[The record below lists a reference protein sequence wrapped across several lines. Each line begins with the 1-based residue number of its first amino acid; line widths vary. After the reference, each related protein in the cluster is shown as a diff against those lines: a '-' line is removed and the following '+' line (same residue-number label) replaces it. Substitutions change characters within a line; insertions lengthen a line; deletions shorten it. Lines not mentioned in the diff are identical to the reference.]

1 MGRLQIRVAKAGTC
15 KMKKI
20 GWVAV
25 IGLTVLGA
33 AVAFYAHE
41 RRAARNSSSRADM
54 LATMPS
60 DASAVVFADL
70 VELRSSSFLA
80 QLYSWAPAPSPDAD
94 YAQFLKDTGFN
105 YEHDL
110 DRLAIAWRRSGG
122 DSTFLA
128 VADGK
133 FDRQKIS
140 AVALKSG
147 TLAKLNGRDVFGVSE
162 NGGAWKLSFTFLS
175 ENRIALTDGPDLSA
189 ALSAKKRDEDTAEWR
204 SRFERLGGSPV
215 FAVIR
220 QDAAPGSALSSQAPG
235 GFRSPELST
244 LLNQLQW
251 ITVAG
256 KPEGDRLRLIAEGE
270 CVSEETMRT
279 LADVLNGILL
289 LAQSGLNDAK
299 TRQQLDPALRAAYL
313 DTLKSADVSTLDR
326 GETKSVR
333 LVFDITP
340 AFLEAA
346 THVPAS
352 SPNAVPAKPAPGN
365 SRRSRKGHT

>member
-1 MGRLQIRVAKAGTC
+1 MGKLQIRVAKAGTC

-33 AVAFYAHE
+33 AAFYAYE
-41 RRAARNSSSRADM
+41 RRSGRISSARADM
-54 LATMPS
+54 LAMMPS

-105 YEHDL
+105 YERDL
-110 DRLAIAWRRSGG
+110 DRLAIAWMNSGG

-133 FDRQKIS
+133 FDWQKIS

-147 TLAKLNGRDVFGVSE
+147 THAKLNGRDVFSASE

-175 ENRIALTDGPDLSA
+175 ENRIALTDGP
-189 ALSAKKRDEDTAEWR
+189 ALSVALNARKRDEDTAEWR

-270 CVSEETMRT
+270 CASEQTMRA
-279 LADVLNGILL
+279 LADVLNGVLL

-313 DTLKSADVSTLDR
+313 DTLKSADVSTFDR

-346 THVPAS
+346 THIPAS
-352 SPNAVPAKPAPGN
+352 SPNAAPAKPAPGN

>member
-1 MGRLQIRVAKAGTC
+1 
-15 KMKKI
+15 
-20 GWVAV
+20 
-25 IGLTVLGA
+25 
-33 AVAFYAHE
+33 
-41 RRAARNSSSRADM
+41 
-54 LATMPS
+54 
-60 DASAVVFADL
+60 
-70 VELRSSSFLA
+70 
-80 QLYSWAPAPSPDAD
+80 
-94 YAQFLKDTGFN
+94 
-105 YEHDL
+105 
-110 DRLAIAWRRSGG
+110 
-122 DSTFLA
+122 
-128 VADGK
+128 
-133 FDRQKIS
+133 
-140 AVALKSG
+140 
-147 TLAKLNGRDVFGVSE
+147 
-162 NGGAWKLSFTFLS
+162 
-175 ENRIALTDGPDLSA
+175 PDLSA
-189 ALSAKKRDEDTAEWR
+189 GLNAKKRDEDTAEWR

-235 GFRSPELST
+235 GFRSPELSA

-251 ITVAG
+251 ITLAG

-270 CVSEETMRT
+270 CASEETMRT

-313 DTLKSADVSTLDR
+313 DTLKSADVSTFDR

-333 LVFDITP
+333 LVFDITS